1 MFSVYKVTRYSV
13 LRWLRSILVKFYK
26 DRRNFPRIPIGSQRD
41 RLQFAWLPVFFPE
54 FSMSVWLERYW
65 VEEEY
70 RMARRFI
77 RGWFTFAPGWDVVA
91 RIPAESVKKTPAK
104 KVSNLQKNQA
114 TSVIQMDERR
124 THYAQN

>member
-1 MFSVYKVTRYSV
+1 M
-13 LRWLRSILVKFYK
+13 KFYK

-70 RMARRFI
+70 RMARRFV
-77 RGWFTFAPGWDVVA
+77 RGWFSFTPGWDLVKKV
-91 RIPAESVKKTPAK
+91 PAESVKKTPAK
-104 KVSNLQKNQA
+104 KIANSQKHQD
-114 TSVIQMDERR
+114 SDVIQINERR
-124 THYAQN
+124 TRYAQN